1 MLEKQL
7 EKKLKTEVEK
17 LGGLC
22 LKLVTPGFTGIPD
35 RLVIMPAGVVYFI
48 EVKKPG
54 KITEARQDV
63 VIDRLRELSHNV
75 WVLDSEESLKLVI
88 GWIKT
93 SVKERIG

>member
-7 EKKLKTEVEK
+7 EKKLKTEVER

-35 RLVIMPAGVVYFI
+35 RLVVMPAGVVYFI

-54 KITEARQDV
+54 KTPDARQDV
-63 VIDRLRELSHNV
+63 VIDNLRALSHNV

-88 GWIKT
+88 DWIKA
-93 SVKERIG
+93 SIKERIG